1 MLFPNDT
8 KQIVK
13 RAGLN
18 RYYGVTFENGTKQT
32 PGMRDA
38 VTFQDGLDLEITNWQ
53 PLILIPIAL
62 NKAQAAQQPK

>member
-1 MLFPNDT
+1 MRMLLTIVTSSNRRFWLIASVMFQNGT

-18 RYYGVTFENGTKQT
+18 RYYGVTFKNGTKQT

-38 VTFQDGLDLEITNWQ
+38 VTFQDGLDLETTN
-53 PLILIPIAL
+53 
-62 NKAQAAQQPK
+62 